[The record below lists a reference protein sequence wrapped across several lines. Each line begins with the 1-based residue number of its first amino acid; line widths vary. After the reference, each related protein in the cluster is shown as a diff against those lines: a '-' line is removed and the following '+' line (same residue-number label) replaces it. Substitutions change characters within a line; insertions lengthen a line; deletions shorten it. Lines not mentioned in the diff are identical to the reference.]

1 MREYVTKQGII
12 NSLTNLY
19 DNFND
24 YCKLPKLAETSN
36 HVLGKEV
43 RYGLDDKY
51 SKEVKPVYAVVE
63 IPLKIIYE
71 ELENLLTE
79 DIPNL
84 LKMRTEEFFLEETGH
99 EFNVLTAPQY
109 ILHYLNYWEIIR
121 DENGQPKYETY
132 NFDGKGYLQVIF
144 VRYMAITLN
153 VDYVGP
159 GLEEKGTVIPPFVV
173 SPRKK
178 LFTLGINLET
188 CYYAKDK
195 EEAVRHFV
203 QQLSEAVEMGR
214 YEDYFTIEE
223 G

>member
-36 HVLGKEV
+36 HVWGKEV

-63 IPLKIIYE
+63 IPLKITYE

-153 VDYVGP
+153 VDYKGP
-159 GLEEKGTVIPPFVV
+159 DPST
-173 SPRKK
+173 SPVTSSSKK
-178 LFTLGINLET
+178 HPYTIYINMET
-188 CYYAKDK
+188 CYFANSK
-195 EEAVRHFV
+195 EEAVLHFA
-203 QQLSEAVEMGR
+203 QDLLKAVKQGR
-214 YEDYFTIEE
+214 YKDYFTVVEE
-223 G
+223 EV

>member
-1 MREYVTKQGII
+1 MKECVGKQGII
-12 NSLTNLY
+12 NSLINLY

-36 HVLGKEV
+36 HVWGKEV
-43 RYGLDDKY
+43 RYGLDDLY
-51 SKEVKPVYAVVE
+51 SKEVRPAYAVVH
-63 IPLKIIYE
+63 IPLKITHE
-71 ELENLLTE
+71 ELENLLIE

-99 EFNVLTAPQY
+99 DFNVFTAPQY
-109 ILHYLNYWEIIR
+109 ILHYLNHWEITR
-121 DENGQPKYETY
+121 DENDQPKYETY
-132 NFDGKGYLQVIF
+132 NLDGEGYLQVTF
-144 VRYMAITLN
+144 VRYMAITPN

-178 LFTLGINLET
+178 LFTLGINLEI

>member
-12 NSLTNLY
+12 NSLINLY

-36 HVLGKEV
+36 HVWGKEV
-43 RYGLDDKY
+43 RYGLDDLY
-51 SKEVKPVYAVVE
+51 SKEIRPAYAVVH
-63 IPLKIIYE
+63 IPLKITHE
-71 ELENLLTE
+71 ELENLLIE

-99 EFNVLTAPQY
+99 DFNVFTAPQY
-109 ILHYLNYWEIIR
+109 ILHYLNHWEITR

-132 NFDGKGYLQVIF
+132 NLDGEGYLQVTF
-144 VRYMAITLN
+144 VRYMAITPN

-203 QQLSEAVEMGR
+203 QQLSEAVEEGR
-214 YEDYFTIEE
+214 YNDYFTIE
-223 G
+223 GD